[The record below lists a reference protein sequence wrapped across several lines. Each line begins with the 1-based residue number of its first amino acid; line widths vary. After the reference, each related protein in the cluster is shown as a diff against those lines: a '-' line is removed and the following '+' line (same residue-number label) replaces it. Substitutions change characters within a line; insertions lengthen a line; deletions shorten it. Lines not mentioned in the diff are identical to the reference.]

1 MEDKYADLQQELVKS
16 LKERLLAIEY
26 DLGKRNFF
34 FADVEIEQHIFDILG
49 EQLQKKN
56 AFAETISDFLY
67 ETKLK
72 REAFDRRVRE
82 CVYDELHK
90 ASGGLT

>member
-1 MEDKYADLQQELVKS
+1 MDKYADLQQELVKS

-26 DLGKRNFF
+26 DLGKKNFF
-34 FADVEIEQHIFDILG
+34 FADVEIEHHIFDILG
-49 EQLQKKN
+49 DQLQKKT
-56 AFAETISDFLY
+56 AYAETVSDLLF

-82 CVYDELHK
+82 CVYDDLYV
-90 ASGGLT
+90 ALGGLK